1 LEEKSTASK
10 LDILDRKSLYLLALN
25 LASMQKLDK
34 FSLIFTGNME
44 TTSIA
49 KAI

>member
-1 LEEKSTASK
+1 
-10 LDILDRKSLYLLALN
+10 
-25 LASMQKLDK
+25 MQKLDK

-49 KAI
+49 KAIWRRDANSTFKP